1 MKGELFMFEIKETK
15 TFMDS
20 VHGYIEIPK
29 CFVENLIDTE
39 YFQRLRNVDQTGMRI
54 LYPDGKHDRF
64 GHSLGVFYL
73 GDKAINSLLENFS
86 NDKYWNVRSDSTN
99 ILFWAKN
106 KILFL
111 IACLLHDIGHAPF
124 SHSLEK
130 EIHQNSGGDQFK
142 AKLATIINTKEK
154 NTDSQVVSAMHIS
167 ASHHEQLGAMLVLE
181 KLDQNIDNIYNAL
194 IKESYPYDNTETI
207 LYAEHYNYNTVID
220 KQDFESD
227 LCFIARMILGLKYD
241 EYTPEKQIKNCFI
254 ELLNGSNFDVDKL
267 DYIVRDTKMSG
278 ISNISI
284 DIERLLKA
292 ISIIP
297 KTVYK
302 DSLFIDDYK
311 FSNLTIHS
319 IDNDGSQSSVK
330 IEGSIKGVFRL
341 FPQTRVR
348 ISKGSTFVS
357 LTGNGKDAQIK
368 YVDSCARFDKSTVIF
383 KDGQQIN
390 KLVGDGTC
398 KELPAS
404 INNSEFN
411 CKIENA
417 KVTEDNDFF
426 FDVSSNGEAE
436 ISFNGNCIIEITGDF
451 CSKSSVTFF
460 ETTKIS
466 GSVKEIVVL
475 NNLIEQEIPT
485 KNNYNMFSV
494 GFKKQ
499 AMNIIANV
507 LEARDYLYLWCYAH
521 HKIIYYANFLIPAI
535 ANNIFSAK
543 KPDESFP
550 DLTLTYENIINLDD
564 AYIWTVVRHL
574 KNNASEELKTLCNEL
589 LCRKY
594 KISLWKS
601 LAEYDL
607 IFEAFSENE
616 KLQIKNFLAENVET
630 SLPCVFDKGFSAGY
644 FNQMLLTILK
654 KEHSFFS
661 KVKNMV
667 FVEASY
673 KQKNTDAH
681 NTFVIMNNEVAPMDK
696 IPLLVDRVKL
706 SQRNTSHYFY
716 IYYDFLQGQSVSK
729 QEHEQLKQ
737 SLKNFFEKNISCLN
751 MDNLVEKYNISK
763 Q

>member
-64 GHSLGVFYL
+64 GHSLGVFHL
-73 GDKAINSLLENFS
+73 GDKAINSLLENFL
-86 NDKYWNVRSDSTN
+86 NNKFWNVRSNCSN
-99 ILFWAKN
+99 IVFWAKS
-106 KILFL
+106 KVLFL

-124 SHSLEK
+124 SHSLER
-130 EIHQNSGGDQFK
+130 EIHQKSGGDQFK
-142 AKLATIINTKEK
+142 AKLAAIINTKEK
-154 NTDSQVVSAMHIS
+154 NIGSQVVSAMHIS
-167 ASHHEQLGAMLVLE
+167 ASHHEQLGAMIVLE
-181 KLDQNIDNIYNAL
+181 KLNQNIDNIYNAL

-207 LYAEHYNYNTVID
+207 LYAEHYNYDTVID
-220 KQDFESD
+220 KQEFESD

-241 EYTPEKQIKNCFI
+241 EFTPEKQIKNCFI

-284 DIERLLKA
+284 DIERLLKS

-297 KTVYK
+297 KTIYK
-302 DSLFIDDYK
+302 DSVFLDDYR

-319 IDNDGSQSSVK
+319 LDNFDSQSTVK
-330 IEGSIKGVFRL
+330 IEGVVKGVFKL
-341 FPQTRVR
+341 SPQTRVK
-348 ISKGSTFVS
+348 ILKGSSFVS
-357 LTGNGKDAQIK
+357 LNGKGKDAQIK
-368 YVDSCARFDKSTVIF
+368 YVNHSARFDENTVIF

-390 KLVGDGTC
+390 KFSNSVAY
-398 KELPAS
+398 KELPAN
-404 INNSEFN
+404 INNSIFN

-417 KVTEDNDFF
+417 TVTEDTDFF
-426 FDVSSNGEAE
+426 FEVSSMGEVE
-436 ISFNGNCIIEITGDF
+436 VEFNGTCLIEITGDF
-451 CSKSSVTFF
+451 RSKSSLTFF
-460 ETTKIS
+460 ENTKIS
-466 GSVKEIVVL
+466 GPVKEIVVL
-475 NNLIEQEIPT
+475 NNLIDQEIPT
-485 KNNYNMFSV
+485 EKNYNMFSV

-499 AMNIIANV
+499 AINIIANV

-535 ANNIFSAK
+535 ASNIFSAK
-543 KPDESFP
+543 SPDESFP
-550 DLTLTYENIINLDD
+550 ALTLTYENLVNLDD

-574 KNNASEELKTLCNEL
+574 KDKASEELKKLCNEL

-607 IFEAFSENE
+607 TFEVFSENQ
-616 KLQIKNFLAENVET
+616 KLQIKNFLAENVENT
-630 SLPCVFDKGFSAGY
+630 LPCVFDKGFSAG
-644 FNQMLLTILK
+644 FINQALLTILK
-654 KEHSFFS
+654 NEYCCFS
-661 KVKNMV
+661 KIKNIV

-673 KQKNTDAH
+673 KQKNTDVH
-681 NTFVIMNNEVAPMDK
+681 NTFVIMNHEVAPIDK
-696 IPLLVDRVKL
+696 MPLLVDRIKV

-716 IYYDFLQGQSVSK
+716 IYYDLLQDQSISK

-751 MDNLVEKYNISK
+751 LDDLIKKYNISRE
-763 Q
+763 

>member
-1 MKGELFMFEIKETK
+1 MFEIKDTK

-20 VHGYIEIPK
+20 VHGYIDIPK

-86 NDKYWNVRSDSTN
+86 HNKYWNVRSDCTN

-106 KILFL
+106 KVLFL

-130 EIHQNSGGDQFK
+130 EIHENSGGDQFK
-142 AKLATIINTKEK
+142 AKLATTINNKEK
-154 NTDSQVVSAMHIS
+154 NIGPQEVLAMSIS

-181 KLDQNIDNIYNAL
+181 KLHQNINNIYDAL
-194 IKESYPYDNTETI
+194 IKESYPYDNTDTI

-227 LCFIARMILGLKYD
+227 LCFIARMIIGLKYD
-241 EYTPEKQIKNCFI
+241 EYTPEKQIRNCFI

-284 DIERLLKA
+284 DIERLLKS

-297 KTVYK
+297 KTIYK
-302 DSLFIDDYK
+302 DSIFKDDYK

-319 IDNDGSQSSVK
+319 LDNDESHSTVK
-330 IEGSIKGVFRL
+330 IDGAIKGVFRL
-341 FPQTRVR
+341 SPQTRVK

-357 LTGNGKDAQIK
+357 LNGKEKDARIK
-368 YVDSCARFDKSTVIF
+368 YVNYSARFNEETTVY

-390 KLVGDGTC
+390 KLGDADFY
-398 KELPAS
+398 KELPAN

-417 KVTEDNDFF
+417 KIIGDNDFF
-426 FDVSSNGEAE
+426 FEVSNSREAE
-436 ISFNGNCIIEITGDF
+436 ISINGNCTIEITGDF
-451 CSKSSVTFF
+451 CSKSSITFF
-460 ETTKIS
+460 KNTKIS
-466 GSVKEIVVL
+466 GSVKEIIVL
-475 NNLIEQEIPT
+475 NNLIDQEIPT
-485 KNNYNMFSV
+485 PNNYNMFSV

-499 AMNIIANV
+499 AINIIANV

-535 ANNIFSAK
+535 ANNIFLVKS
-543 KPDESFP
+543 PEETFP
-550 DLTLTYENIINLDD
+550 NLTLTYENVVNLDD

-574 KNNASEELKTLCNEL
+574 KNNAPKELNILCNEL

-594 KISLWKS
+594 KFSLWKS

-607 IFEAFSENE
+607 IFEAFNEDE
-616 KLQIKNFLAENVET
+616 KLKIKNFLACNVEKT
-630 SLPCVFDKGFSAGY
+630 LPYVYDKGFSAG
-644 FNQMLLTILK
+644 FINETLLTIFK
-654 KEHSFFS
+654 NEYHCFD
-661 KVKNMV
+661 KVKNIV

-696 IPLLVDRVKL
+696 IPLLVDRIKI

-716 IYYDFLQGQSVSK
+716 LYYDVYEDKTLSTE
-729 QEHEQLKQ
+729 EHEELKK
-737 SLKNFFEKNISCLN
+737 SIKAFFENNISCLN
-751 MDNLVEKYNISK
+751 IN
-763 Q
+763 

>member
-73 GDKAINSLLENFS
+73 GNKAINSLLENFS
-86 NDKYWNVRSDSTN
+86 HDKYWHVRSDYTN

-106 KILFL
+106 KVLFL

-130 EIHQNSGGDQFK
+130 EIHENSGGDQFK
-142 AKLATIINTKEK
+142 AKLATIINEKEN
-154 NTDSQVVSAMHIS
+154 NTGSQEISAMSIS

-181 KLDQNIDNIYNAL
+181 KLNQNIDNIYNIL

-220 KQDFESD
+220 KKDFESD

-241 EYTPEKQIKNCFI
+241 EYAPEKQIRNCFI
-254 ELLNGSNFDVDKL
+254 DLLNGSNFDVDKL

-284 DIERLLKA
+284 DIERLLKS

-297 KTVYK
+297 KTIYK
-302 DSLFIDDYK
+302 DSIFKDDNR

-319 IDNDGSQSSVK
+319 LDNDGSNSAVR
-330 IEGSIKGVFRL
+330 IDGAIKGVFRL
-341 FPQTRVR
+341 SPQTKVK
-348 ISKGSTFVS
+348 ISKDSTFVS
-357 LTGNGKDAQIK
+357 LNGKEKDARIK
-368 YVDSCARFDKSTVIF
+368 YIDSSARFNKDTIVY

-390 KLVGDGTC
+390 TLGNAETGFY

-404 INNSEFN
+404 INNLEFN

-417 KVTEDNDFF
+417 RVIGNNDFYF
-426 FDVSSNGEAE
+426 EVSCSQEAE
-436 ISFNGNCIIEITGDF
+436 ITINGDCIIEITGDF
-451 CSKSSVTFF
+451 ASKSSITFF
-460 ETTKIS
+460 ENTKIS
-466 GSVKEIVVL
+466 GTVKEIVVL
-475 NNLIEQEIPT
+475 NNLIDKEIPT
-485 KNNYNMFSV
+485 ANNYNMFSV

-499 AMNIIANV
+499 AINIIANV

-521 HKIIYYANFLIPAI
+521 HKIMYYANFLIPAI

-543 KPDESFP
+543 KPDDSFP
-550 DLTLTYENIINLDD
+550 DLALTYENVVSLDD

-574 KNNASEELKTLCNEL
+574 KNNAPEELKKLCNEL

-601 LAEYDL
+601 LAEHDL
-607 IFEAFSENE
+607 IFDVFSENE
-616 KLQIKNFLAENVET
+616 KLEIKNFLASNVEKT
-630 SLPCVFDKGFSAGY
+630 LPHVYDKGFSAG
-644 FNQMLLTILK
+644 FINKTLLTILK
-654 KEHSFFS
+654 EQYDCFNKIN
-661 KVKNMV
+661 NMI

-681 NTFVIMNNEVAPMDK
+681 NTFVIMNDEVAPMDK
-696 IPLLVDRVKL
+696 IPLLVDRIKI

-716 IYYDFLQGQSVSK
+716 VYYDLLENQPISK
-729 QEHEQLKQ
+729 QEHEQLKYC
-737 SLKNFFEKNISCLN
+737 LKNFFEKNISNLN
-751 MDNLVEKYNISK
+751 LKALI
-763 Q
+763 

>member
-1 MKGELFMFEIKETK
+1 MKGDLFMFEIKETK

-20 VHGYIEIPK
+20 VHGYIDIPK

-86 NDKYWNVRSDSTN
+86 HNKYWNVRSDCTN

-106 KILFL
+106 KVLFL

-130 EIHQNSGGDQFK
+130 EIHENSGGDQFK
-142 AKLATIINTKEK
+142 AKLASIINDKEK
-154 NTDSQVVSAMHIS
+154 NTGSQEVSAMSIS

-181 KLDQNIDNIYNAL
+181 KLNQNIDNIYNTL

-207 LYAEHYNYNTVID
+207 LYAEHYNYDTVID
-220 KQDFESD
+220 KKDFESD

-241 EYTPEKQIKNCFI
+241 EYMPEKQIRNCFI

-278 ISNISI
+278 ISNVSI
-284 DIERLLKA
+284 DIERLLKS

-297 KTVYK
+297 KTIYK
-302 DSLFIDDYK
+302 DSIFKDNYK

-319 IDNDGSQSSVK
+319 LDNDGSHSTVK
-330 IEGSIKGVFRL
+330 IEGAIKGVFRL
-341 FPQTRVR
+341 SPQTRVK
-348 ISKGSTFVS
+348 ISKDSTFVS
-357 LTGNGKDAQIK
+357 LNGKEKDARIK
-368 YVDSCARFDKSTVIF
+368 YVDHSARFNEETTIY

-390 KLVGDGTC
+390 KLGDAHFY

-417 KVTEDNDFF
+417 KVIGDNDFF
-426 FDVSSNGEAE
+426 FEVSCSQEVE
-436 ISFNGNCIIEITGDF
+436 IAINGNCIIEITGDF
-451 CSKSSVTFF
+451 ASKSSITFYGK
-460 ETTKIS
+460 TKIS
-466 GSVKEIVVL
+466 GTVKEIVVL
-475 NNLIEQEIPT
+475 NNLIDQEIPT
-485 KNNYNMFSV
+485 ANNYNMFSV

-499 AMNIIANV
+499 AINIIANV

-543 KPDESFP
+543 RPNESFP
-550 DLTLTYENIINLDD
+550 ALVLTYENVVSLDD

-574 KNNASEELKTLCNEL
+574 KNNAPEELKKLCNEL

-616 KLQIKNFLAENVET
+616 KLEIKNFLAGNVEIT
-630 SLPCVFDKGFSAGY
+630 LPYVYDKGFSAG
-644 FNQMLLTILK
+644 FINKILLTILK
-654 KEHSFFS
+654 NQYNCFS

-673 KQKNTDAH
+673 KQKNTDPH

-696 IPLLVDRVKL
+696 IPLLVDRIKI

-716 IYYDFLQGQSVSK
+716 VYYDLLECQLISK
-729 QEHEQLKQ
+729 QEHEQLKCC
-737 SLKNFFEKNISCLN
+737 LKDFFERNILCLN
-751 MDNLVEKYNISK
+751 LEELIKKYNISDK
-763 Q
+763 